1 MQPEWSPRI
10 GWAELPGHVRAG
22 IEQILGAPVI
32 EATGQQGGFSPGTAD
47 RVLTASGQR
56 AFVKA
61 VSPQLNEHSP
71 GIHRKEA
78 AVAAALP
85 AGVPAPALIGTYDDG
100 EWVALV
106 LSDVEGRH
114 PHVPWHAV
122 EVHLVLDALL
132 KISRTPLPP
141 ELGRLPTLE
150 TELADPFRG
159 WTRIRR
165 SPPEGCDPW
174 VLRNL
179 DTLERLAEQGLRD
192 VAGGSLAHTDVRADN
207 ILITA
212 ADGAVLVDWPWAAV
226 GAPWVDALTVLV
238 NVRVFDPAFDV
249 GCIVEFP
256 RRVRDSHPGERQR
269 IPFGP
274 GSVLHRCRP
283 ATATARAPHSPGFPA
298 AAGRSGHSLAAG
310 QTPAVGTWPVAL
322 TGGAVG

>member
-10 GWAELPGHVRAG
+10 GWAELPGHVQAG
-22 IEQILGAPVI
+22 IEQILGAQVV

-47 RVLTASGQR
+47 RVLTAAGRR

-61 VSPQLNEHSP
+61 VGPQLNKHSP

-85 AGVPAPALIGTYDDG
+85 AGLPAPSLIGTFDDG

-114 PHVPWHAV
+114 PHIPWHDS
-122 EVHLVLDALL
+122 EIQLVLDALL
-132 KISRTPLPP
+132 KIASTPLPID
-141 ELGRLPTLE
+141 LRRLPRLE
-150 TELADPFRG
+150 AELADPFRG

-165 SPPEGCDPW
+165 DTPEDSDPW

-192 VAGGSLAHTDVRADN
+192 VAGASLAHTDVRADN
-207 ILITA
+207 IIITA
-212 ADGAVLVDWPWAAV
+212 ENGAVLVDWPWAAA

-238 NVRVFDPAFDV
+238 NVRAFDASFDADAV
-249 GCIVEFP
+249 LA
-256 RRVRDSHPGERQR
+256 SHGL
-269 IPFGP
+269 FTGA
-274 GSVLHRCRP
+274 SKDNVN
-283 ATATARAPHSPGFPA
+283 GFL
-298 AAGRSGHSLAAG
+298 SGLAAYFIDAARQPPPPG
-310 QTPAVGTWPVAL
+310 LPTLRTFQQQQGEAVVQWLRERLSPADSTPED
-322 TGGAVG
+322 

>member
-10 GWAELPGHVRAG
+10 SWTDLPGHVREG
-22 IEQILGAPVI
+22 IEQIIGAPVM
-32 EATGQQGGFSPGTAD
+32 EARGQQGGFSPGTAD

-106 LSDVEGRH
+106 RSDVEGRH

-141 ELGRLPTLE
+141 ELGQLPTLE
-150 TELADPFRG
+150 TELTDPFRG
-159 WTRIRR
+159 WTRVRR

-174 VLRNL
+174 VLCNL

-192 VAGGSLAHTDVRADN
+192 VVGGSLAHTDIRADN

-238 NVRVFDPAFDV
+238 NVRVFDPDFDV
-249 GCIVEFP
+249 DALLKSHDVFGTATPENVNGFLSGLAAYFIDAARQP
-256 RRVRDSHPGERQR
+256 PPPGLPTVRAFQQRQGEAVIHWLRDR
-269 IPFGP
+269 LPPSGP
-274 GSVLHRCRP
+274 GPLH
-283 ATATARAPHSPGFPA
+283 
-298 AAGRSGHSLAAG
+298 
-310 QTPAVGTWPVAL
+310 
-322 TGGAVG
+322 

>member
-22 IEQILGAPVI
+22 IERVLGSPVV
-32 EATGQQGGFSPGTAD
+32 EAMGQRGGFSPGTAD
-47 RVLTASGQR
+47 RVLTAAGRR

-85 AGVPAPALIGTYDDG
+85 AGLPAPTLIGTYDDG

-114 PHVPWHAV
+114 PHTPWNAV

-132 KISRTPLPP
+132 AIAGTPLPP
-141 ELGRLPTLE
+141 ELTRLPPLQ
-150 TELADPFRG
+150 TELADPFGG

-165 SPPEGCDPW
+165 NPPEDCAPW
-174 VLRNL
+174 ILQNL
-179 DTLERLAEQGLRD
+179 DTLEDLAEQGLKD

-207 ILITA
+207 IIITA
-212 ADGAVLVDWPWAAV
+212 TNGAVLVDWPWAAI
-226 GAPWVDALTVLV
+226 GAPWVDALTVLI
-238 NVRVFDPAFDV
+238 NVRVFDPAFDTDAFLHSHSVFTTANAANVDGFLAGLAGYFTDAARQPPPPGLPSLRSFQQQQGEAVIHWLRERLSASGFTLTADAPPV
-249 GCIVEFP
+249 G
-256 RRVRDSHPGERQR
+256 
-269 IPFGP
+269 
-274 GSVLHRCRP
+274 
-283 ATATARAPHSPGFPA
+283 
-298 AAGRSGHSLAAG
+298 
-310 QTPAVGTWPVAL
+310 
-322 TGGAVG
+322 

>member
-10 GWAELPGHVRAG
+10 SWTDLPGHVREG
-22 IEQILGAPVI
+22 IEQIIGAPVM
-32 EATGQQGGFSPGTAD
+32 EARGQQGGFSPGTAD

-141 ELGRLPTLE
+141 ELGQLPTLE

-159 WTRIRR
+159 WTRVRR

-192 VAGGSLAHTDVRADN
+192 VVGDSLAHTDIRADN

-238 NVRVFDPAFDV
+238 NVRVFDPGFDV
-249 GCIVEFP
+249 DALLKSHDVFGTATPENVNGFLSGLAAYFIDAARQP
-256 RRVRDSHPGERQR
+256 PPPGLPTVRAFQQRQGEAVIHWLRDR
-269 IPFGP
+269 LPPSGP
-274 GSVLHRCRP
+274 GPLH
-283 ATATARAPHSPGFPA
+283 
-298 AAGRSGHSLAAG
+298 
-310 QTPAVGTWPVAL
+310 
-322 TGGAVG
+322 

>member
-1 MQPEWSPRI
+1 MHPEWSPRI

-22 IEQILGAPVI
+22 VEQILGSPVV
-32 EATGQQGGFSPGTAD
+32 EAAGQQGGFSPGTAD

-85 AGVPAPALIGTYDDG
+85 AAMPAPTLIGTYDDG

-114 PHVPWHAV
+114 PHLPWRAV
-122 EVHLVLDALL
+122 EVHLVLEALL

-141 ELGRLPTLE
+141 ELGQLPRLE
-150 TELADPFRG
+150 SELADPFRG

-179 DTLERLAEQGLRD
+179 DTLERLAEKGLRD

-207 ILITA
+207 ILMTA
-212 ADGAVLVDWPWAAV
+212 TNGAVLVDWPWAAV
-226 GAPWVDALTVLV
+226 GAPWVDAVTVLV
-238 NVRVFDPAFDV
+238 NVRVFDPGFDADALL
-249 GCIVEFP
+249 I
-256 RRVRDSHPGERQR
+256 SHD
-269 IPFGP
+269 
-274 GSVLHRCRP
+274 VY
-283 ATATARAPHSPGFPA
+283 ATATAENVNGFL
-298 AAGRSGHSLAAG
+298 SGLAAYFIDAARQPPPPG
-310 QTPAVGTWPVAL
+310 LPTVRAFQQRQGEAVIHWLRHRL
-322 TGGAVG
+322 TASGPGPLH